1 VFSALN
7 TEAIY
12 YNPGAKLP
20 KKEYIFDNMALYFEC
35 PIRRTPSDCFF
46 GDFAHWEEDYYIII
60 LNHLN
65 Q

>member
-35 PIRRTPSDCFF
+35 PISKNVCPLGR
-46 GDFAHWEEDYYIII
+46 GLLYYYT
-60 LNHLN
+60 
-65 Q
+65 QSSQSVR